1 MITRAEVLMGRDK
14 VHPLT
19 EIQESN
25 LARLLTA
32 LNIVRRSYGKPLVVS
47 SGYRPAAI
55 NAAAGGAK
63 RSAHMTCEACDFADP
78 DKKFAEWCQAN
89 LDVLIRAG
97 LYLEDPDFTPNWV
110 HLQIRPTKNR
120 IFKP

>member
-1 MITRAEVLMGRDK
+1 MGRD
-14 VHPLT
+14 VAQPLT

-32 LNIVRRSYGKPLVVS
+32 LNLVRRAYGKPLTVS

-63 RSAHMTCEACDFADP
+63 RSAHMTCEACDFRDL
-78 DKKFAEWCQAN
+78 DKTFAKWCLAN
-89 LDVLIRAG
+89 LDVLVRAG
-97 LYLEDPDFTPNWV
+97 LYLENPDFTPTWV

-120 IFKP
+120 VFNP